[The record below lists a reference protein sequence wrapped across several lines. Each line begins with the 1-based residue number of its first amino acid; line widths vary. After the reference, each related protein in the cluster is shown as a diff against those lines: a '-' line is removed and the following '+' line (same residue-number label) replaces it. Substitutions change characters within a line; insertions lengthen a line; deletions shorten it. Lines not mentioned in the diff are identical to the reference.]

1 MTDKLN
7 EMVDMMW
14 IDVDANAAKAN
25 DTNTSSK
32 LAWTQQKQQAR
43 VLAAG
48 SSNSSRQKMTVDRSS
63 PKYRCRPICGPG
75 RWSQGADGRQSA
87 GAATGRDE
95 GEPRRAAG
103 DGDGQREDRRR
114 NGRTP

>member
-1 MTDKLN
+1 MQLAMTDKLN

-48 SSNSSRQKMTVDRSS
+48 SSNSNRQKMTVDRSS
-63 PKYRCRPICGPG
+63 PKYRCRLICK
-75 RWSQGADGRQSA
+75 
-87 GAATGRDE
+87 
-95 GEPRRAAG
+95 
-103 DGDGQREDRRR
+103 DGQAS
-114 NGRTP
+114 

>member
-48 SSNSSRQKMTVDRSS
+48 KR
-63 PKYRCRPICGPG
+63 
-75 RWSQGADGRQSA
+75 
-87 GAATGRDE
+87 
-95 GEPRRAAG
+95 
-103 DGDGQREDRRR
+103 
-114 NGRTP
+114 

>member
-32 LAWTQQKQQAR
+32 LAWTQQKQEAR

-48 SSNSSRQKMTVDRSS
+48 SSRQKMTVDRSS
-63 PKYRCRPICGPG
+63 PKYRCRPISGPG

-103 DGDGQREDRRR
+103 DGD
-114 NGRTP
+114 